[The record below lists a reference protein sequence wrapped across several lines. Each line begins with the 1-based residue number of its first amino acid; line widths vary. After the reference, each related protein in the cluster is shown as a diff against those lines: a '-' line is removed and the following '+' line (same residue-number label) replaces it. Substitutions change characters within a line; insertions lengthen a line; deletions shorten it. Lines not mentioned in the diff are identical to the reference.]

1 MAQFV
6 SFIVLPQC
14 VVLQVYVASV
24 YYRFYAGSFMVST
37 VENLRKSLHLCLLL
51 VHLIYARVPLLLYL
65 CSGGEQ
71 DGPVFLAL
79 TLLVFAHHLSVLN
92 VDLAI
97 DFLAHCIVLALFRHI
112 EVDRVIICGEL
123 VAFKELDGG
132 LV

>member
-1 MAQFV
+1 M
-6 SFIVLPQC
+6 LPKC

-24 YYRFYAGSFMVST
+24 NYRFYAGSFMVST
-37 VENLRKSLHLCLLL
+37 VENLRKSLHFCLLL
-51 VHLIYARVPLLLYL
+51 VHLIYAVVPLLLYL

-79 TLLVFAHHLSVLN
+79 TLLVFAHHLCVLN

-97 DFLAHCIVLALFRHI
+97 DFLAHCIVLALFSHV

-123 VAFKELDGG
+123 VAFEELDGG